1 MSTKTYGDLFD
12 FLRAHKTTK
21 EEGNITHTRIGN
33 KKENVYGGSY
43 SIPDGELDLFYKLY
57 HEHVFERKKPEY
69 LTEVQRKSESIPCLI
84 DLDFRYAPKVK
95 SRQHGIEHIEDLC
108 RLYMEGISE
117 LFEMAAEETKV
128 DVYVFQ
134 KPGVNTTSTKM
145 TKDGVHIVICLHMDH
160 IQQMML
166 REYVCT
172 RAESVLGDLGL
183 INSYGDVFDDCISKG
198 TTNWQLFGSKKPGGE
213 AYQLARPYRFVF
225 FDDGSFELEPRSKS
239 RVKPL
244 EILTRATARKC
255 ALTRLEMKEQCRARY
270 EAVRDSNQR
279 ANARALATAGAGG
292 GGDSADMVASLFGS
306 GMGAPNLAAIN
317 SQEKLDAAVEAWLK
331 SVPTDKYHI
340 RETHQYTMMLPEEYY
355 GPGSYDKWMRVGWAL
370 ANTHPTMILTWI
382 AMSAKS
388 PSFEWSG
395 IDDIADRWSTFST
408 NNPDGLTARSIMYWC
423 KNADE
428 EAFLEVKNNTINHY
442 IERNLGDIRHYDIAQ
457 VVYQVFKDEYRCV
470 QSKSTKEW
478 FRFMNHRWVSIGDG
492 SSLRSEISEKISAL
506 YGVRGSEYLRMS
518 NVESRREEIY
528 DGADA
533 AEAVANTADIE
544 AAAGMPKRSTL
555 YQKYSGELTKVS
567 NDLRDTKFKRHVMQD
582 AADIFHNND
591 PDFAKSLDK
600 NIYLL
605 GFNNGVFDFQAKEFR
620 PGRPEDYLTKSTG
633 INYVPFNPRSASQS
647 AAREE
652 ITAMVDKIF
661 PHEELRRYMW
671 EHMGSILIG
680 RNFNQT
686 FNIYNGSG
694 ANGKSILVEFLCN
707 VLGDYACQLPVA
719 YVTEKRPGIGQVSP
733 ELYDLVGARLAYMS
747 EPTKGMTLNDGV
759 MKELTGGDVMKANP
773 KYRDPIEFRPQFKLV
788 VCTNSLFNIGS
799 DDDGTWRRIR
809 LCEFESKFS
818 NSAVPTAE
826 NPYVFEPDMMLPAKI
841 GTVSDG
847 EGSELATVWKQTFMA
862 MLVEIA
868 VRTGGLVTDCDKVLA
883 ASNRYRA
890 DQDCYTQFFE
900 EHIVVGVESDSIK
913 LKEVKRVFKEWYTES
928 FSQRPPKA
936 KELEEFLNKRLGKRH
951 RTRGWVGF
959 KLVLDE
965 HELDAAAFNPED

>member
-1 MSTKTYGDLFD
+1 MSSKTYGDLFD

-43 SIPDGELDLFYKLY
+43 SIPDEELDLFYKLY
-57 HEHVFERKKPEY
+57 HEHVFVKNKPEY
-69 LTEVQRKSESIPCLI
+69 LTEVQRKSDSIPCLI
-84 DLDFRYAPKVK
+84 DLDFRYTPKVK
-95 SRQHGIEHIEDLC
+95 TRQHGIEHIEDLC
-108 RLYMEGISE
+108 RLYMAGISE
-117 LFEMAAEETKV
+117 LFEMEGEETKV

-134 KPGVNTTSTKM
+134 KPSVNTTSSKM

-166 REYVCT
+166 REYVCS

-183 INSYGDVFDDCISKG
+183 TNSYGDVFDDCISKG

-213 AYQLARPYRFVF
+213 AYQLARPFRFVF
-225 FDDGSFELEPRSKS
+225 FDDGSFELEARSKS

-244 EILTRATARKC
+244 EILTRATARMSS
-255 ALTRLEMKEQCRARY
+255 LVRLDMKKEHQERY
-270 EAVRDSNQR
+270 NTVRDSNQR
-279 ANARALATAGAGG
+279 ANARALAGG
-292 GGDSADMVASLFGS
+292 GGGGETVGLVAGLFG
-306 GMGAPNLAAIN
+306 GAMSAPLSLADIN

-331 SVPTDKYHI
+331 AIPNDKYFI

-370 ANTHPTMILTWI
+370 ANTHPSMIITWI
-382 AMSAKS
+382 ALSARS
-388 PSFEWSG
+388 PAFEWSS
-395 IDDIADRWSTFST
+395 IDDIVDRWSTFST

-428 EAFLEVKNNTINHY
+428 EAFLEVKNTTINHY
-442 IERNLGDIRHYDIAQ
+442 IERNLGEIRHYDIAQ

-470 QSKSTKEW
+470 QTKKGNDW
-478 FRFMNHRWVSIGDG
+478 YQFKNHRWVNIGNG
-492 SSLRSEISEKISAL
+492 SSLRNNISETISAL
-506 YGVRGSEYLRMS
+506 YGARGSEYLRMS
-518 NVESRREEIY
+518 NLESRREEMY

-533 AEAVANTADIE
+533 ADAVASADD
-544 AAAGMPKRSTL
+544 AAGMPKKSAL
-555 YQKYSGELTKVS
+555 YQKYSGELSKVS
-567 NDLRDTKFKRHVMQD
+567 NDLRDTNYKRSIMSD

-591 PDFAKSLDK
+591 PEFAKNLDQ
-600 NIYLL
+600 NIYLM
-605 GFNNGVFDFQAKEFR
+605 GFNNGVFDFQTNEFR
-620 PGRPEDYLTKSTG
+620 PGRPEDYITKSTG
-633 INYVPFNPRSASQS
+633 INYVPFNPRSSMQAK
-647 AAREE
+647 AREE
-652 ITAMVDKIF
+652 ITSMVDKIF

-671 EHMGSILIG
+671 EHMASILIG

-694 ANGKSILVEFLCN
+694 SNGKSIIIEFLCN
-707 VLGDYACQLPVA
+707 IMGDYACQLPVA

-733 ELYDLVGARLAYMS
+733 ELFDLVGARLAYMS

-788 VCTNSLFNIGS
+788 VCTNTLFNIGS
-799 DDDGTWRRIR
+799 NDDGTWRRIR

-818 NSAVPTAE
+818 NSARPTAE
-826 NPYVFEPDMMLPAKI
+826 NPYVFKPDVMLPAKI
-841 GTVSDG
+841 GTVPDG
-847 EGSELATVWKQTFMA
+847 PGAEQAAVWKQVFMS

-868 VRTGGLVTDCDKVLA
+868 TRTRGLVADCDKVLE

-890 DQDCYTQFFE
+890 DQDCYTQFFD
-900 EHIVVGVESDSIK
+900 EHIVQGVESDSIK
-913 LKEVKRVFKEWYTES
+913 VKEVKRVFKEWYIAS

-936 KELEEFLNKRLGKRH
+936 KELEDFLNKRIGKRN
-951 RTRGWVGF
+951 RTRGWVGY